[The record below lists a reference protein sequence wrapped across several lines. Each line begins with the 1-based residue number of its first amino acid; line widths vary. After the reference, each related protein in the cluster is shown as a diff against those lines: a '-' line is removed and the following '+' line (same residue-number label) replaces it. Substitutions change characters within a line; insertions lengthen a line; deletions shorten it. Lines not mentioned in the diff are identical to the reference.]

1 MAYGTTLQRLAYYYL
16 PALFKDVM
24 TTIFGMR
31 RRRQRYGPAFR
42 ESLDFLRRSERWTN
56 GQLLGYQAEQTD
68 SFVRRAMKNSPYY
81 RSREEY
87 AAWKP
92 GGDLRVLP
100 VLTKDAVRIHMD
112 DLYADGHLSM
122 HAHWLQTSGTT
133 GKGLRFPISA
143 RCYQRE
149 YAFRAMHYS
158 WSGVSLQDRDRIA
171 IAAGHPVAYP
181 QRQRSPFWSHDWAN
195 NWVFFS
201 SYHLT
206 GRNLP
211 AYVRELERFSPKL
224 LGGYPSSV
232 YLLALA
238 YREHGRGTLRLKGI
252 FTGSETLM
260 PHQRS
265 TIEEAFGVKVF
276 NWYGNAEMC
285 ANIVECEKGELHL
298 KLEHSHVEVLDDSGA
313 PSPPGETGRLVCT
326 GFGNDAFPLIRYD
339 VGDRVKLARDQ
350 SSRCGRGGVIL
361 ESIEGRMEDYIFTPD
376 GRMVGRLDHLFKD
389 GHRVIEAQL
398 YQESVAELLIKI
410 VRAPGYSKADEE
422 AILEEAR
429 RRLGPAI
436 AIRFEYCDTIWRS
449 DTGKMRFIVSSVDQR
464 EAIRDAIDTGIY

>member
-1 MAYGTTLQRLAYYYL
+1 MAYGTTIQRMAFYSL
-16 PALFKDVM
+16 PAPFKDVM
-24 TTIFGMR
+24 TTVFGMR
-31 RRRQRYGPAFR
+31 QRRERYGPDFR
-42 ESLDFLRRSERWTN
+42 ESLDFLRGSERWTN
-56 GQLLGYQAEQTD
+56 DRLLAYQAEQTD
-68 SFVRRAMKNSPYY
+68 IFVRRAMENVPYY

-87 AAWKP
+87 ASWKS
-92 GGDLRVLP
+92 GGGLRSLP
-100 VLTKDAVRIHMD
+100 VLTKDSVRTHLD
-112 DLYADGHLSM
+112 DLCADDVSSM
-122 HAHWLQTSGTT
+122 HPRWMQTSGTT
-133 GKGLRFPISA
+133 GKALRFPISA
-143 RCYQRE
+143 RCFQRE
-149 YAFRAMHYS
+149 YAFRALHYG
-158 WSGVSLQDRDRIA
+158 WSGVSLHERDRIA
-171 IAAGHPVAYP
+171 ISAGHPVTFP
-181 QRQRSPFWSHDWAN
+181 RRQRPPFWSHDWAN

-238 YREHGRGTLRLKGI
+238 YREHGRGTLRLQGV

-265 TIEEAFGVKVF
+265 TIEEAFGVKVS
-276 NWYGNAEMC
+276 NWYGNTEMC

-298 KLEHSHVEVLDDSGA
+298 KLEHSFVEVLDDRDFPAG
-313 PSPPGETGRLVCT
+313 PGESGRLVCT
-326 GFGNDAFPLIRYD
+326 GFGNDAFPLIRYE

-350 SSRCGRGGVIL
+350 SSRCGRGGVIV

-389 GHRVIEAQL
+389 ARRVIEAQL
-398 YQESVAELLIKI
+398 YQERMEELLIRI
-410 VRAPGYSKADEE
+410 VRAPGYSKVDEE

-436 AIRFEYCDTIWRS
+436 SIRFEYCDTIWRS
-449 DTGKMRFIVSSVDQR
+449 ETGKLRFIVSSVDQR
-464 EAIRDAIDTGIY
+464 EAIRNALNPGIN